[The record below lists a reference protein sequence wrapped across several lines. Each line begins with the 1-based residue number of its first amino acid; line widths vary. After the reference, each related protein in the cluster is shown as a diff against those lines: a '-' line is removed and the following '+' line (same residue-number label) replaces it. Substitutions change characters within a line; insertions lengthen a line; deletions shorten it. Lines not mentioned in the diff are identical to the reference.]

1 MYAGETF
8 RTSAPQRRRDSGIVV
23 AKLGKN
29 WNPHTC
35 WWECEIVQ
43 SLQKPVPQKVKYR
56 VTI

>member
-8 RTSAPQRRRDSGIVV
+8 RTSAPQRPRDSGIVV

-35 WWECEIVQ
+35 WWEWEIVQ
-43 SLQKPVPQKVKYR
+43 SLQKPVPQKV
-56 VTI
+56 TI